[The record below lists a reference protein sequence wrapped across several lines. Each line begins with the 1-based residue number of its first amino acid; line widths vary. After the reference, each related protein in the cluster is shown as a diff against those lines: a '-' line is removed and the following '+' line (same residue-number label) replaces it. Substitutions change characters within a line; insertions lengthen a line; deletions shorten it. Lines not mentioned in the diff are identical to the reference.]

1 VYAFTYV
8 QFQGRGSIMV
18 EKTMAITSARQ
29 ELMKLS
35 KYVAAHMDR
44 IVLTNKGVGE
54 AVLLS
59 LSEYRSL
66 KAAAELAQHPRIVA
80 AMNVGFAE
88 LADENYSTLEDAFP
102 PPASIAVSTARVDKT
117 RGSRQARPR
126 VAAPL
131 RSK

>member
-1 VYAFTYV
+1 
-8 QFQGRGSIMV
+8 M
-18 EKTMAITSARQ
+18 EKTMPITSARQ

-35 KYVAAHMDR
+35 KHVAAHLDR

-66 KAAAELAQHPRIVA
+66 KAAAELAQHPRVVTE
-80 AMNVGFAE
+80 MNVGFAE
-88 LADENYSTLEDAFP
+88 LAEGKYSTLEDAFP
-102 PPASIAVSTARVDKT
+102 AAAPDVVSTARVSTPRPEQKT
-117 RGSRQARPR
+117 RPR
-126 VAAPL
+126 VAGPR